1 MENAVKH
8 LLPRFAAIGIG
19 GLLLMSAYHRV
30 DSVSVIT
37 QAANHFLDSLT
48 PEQKAIAM
56 ISFDSDERENWFYT
70 PVPRKGLQL
79 REMSPFQKR
88 LATAL
93 LASGLSQQGFIKAET
108 IMSLEDVLRIM
119 EKDDG
124 ERRNPEKYYFSIF
137 GTPSDSKP
145 WGFRVE
151 GHHVSQNFTI
161 MGGKVADTPSFF
173 GSNPREVR
181 EGPRKGLRVL
191 AQEEDLARNLMESL
205 TADQQKI
212 AIVDKEAYKD
222 ILTTNSRQAA
232 LKGQAS
238 GLVASKMNDKQFG
251 LLMDLLGM
259 YADNMPEQM
268 AQARMER
275 VKAAGKNIYFAWA
288 GVVEFGGPHYY
299 RVQSPS
305 FLVEYD
311 CTQDKAN
318 HIHSVWRDFNGDWG
332 MDVLKEHYKMSHGG

>member
-1 MENAVKH
+1 
-8 LLPRFAAIGIG
+8 
-19 GLLLMSAYHRV
+19 MSAYHRT

-37 QAANHFLDSLT
+37 LAANHFLDSLT

-56 ISFDSDERENWFYT
+56 ISFESDERQNWFYT

-79 REMSPFQKR
+79 REMSPYQKR

-93 LASGLSQQGFIKAET
+93 LAAGLSQQGFIKAET
-108 IMSLEDVLRIM
+108 IMSLEDVLRIA

-145 WGFRVE
+145 WGYRVE
-151 GHHVSQNFTI
+151 GHHVSQNYTVV
-161 MGGKVADTPSFF
+161 GGKIVDTPSFF
-173 GSNPREVR
+173 GSNPREVLV
-181 EGPRKGLRVL
+181 GPRKGLRVL
-191 AQEEDLARNLMESL
+191 AQEEDAGRAFMESL
-205 TADQQKI
+205 NADQQKT
-212 AIVDKEAYKD
+212 ATVDKEAYKD

-232 LKGQAS
+232 LKGQPS
-238 GLVASKMNDKQFG
+238 GLSATQLNDKQFG
-251 LLMDLLGM
+251 LLTDLLNM

-268 AQARMER
+268 AMARMQR

-288 GVVEFGGPHYY
+288 GVVEKGGPHYY
-299 RVQSPS
+299 RVQSPT

-318 HIHSVWRDFNGDWG
+318 HIHSVWRDFNGDFG
-332 MDVLKEHYKMSHGG
+332 MDVLKQHYQTSHNE

>member
-1 MENAVKH
+1 
-8 LLPRFAAIGIG
+8 
-19 GLLLMSAYHRV
+19 MSAYHRT

-48 PEQKAIAM
+48 TEQKATAM
-56 ISFDSDERENWFYT
+56 IAFESDERQNWFYT
-70 PVPRKGLQL
+70 PVPRKGLQV
-79 REMSPFQKR
+79 REMSPYQKR

-93 LASGLSQQGFIKAET
+93 LAAGLSQQGFIKAET
-108 IMSLEDVLRIM
+108 IMSLEDVLRIA

-145 WGFRVE
+145 WGYRVE
-151 GHHVSQNFTI
+151 GHHVSQNYTVI
-161 MGGKVADTPSFF
+161 GGKIADSPSFF

-181 EGPRKGLRVL
+181 VGPRKGLRVL
-191 AQEEDLARNLMESL
+191 AQEEDLARTFMESL
-205 TADQQKI
+205 TPDQQKT

-222 ILTTNSRQAA
+222 ILTTNSRVAA

-238 GLVASKMNDKQFG
+238 GIAASTLNDKQFG
-251 LLMDLLGM
+251 LLTDLLHM
-259 YADNMPEQM
+259 YADNMPEQL
-268 AQARMER
+268 AAARMQQ
-275 VKAAGKNIYFAWA
+275 VKAVGKNIYFAWA
-288 GVVEFGGPHYY
+288 GVLEFGGPHYY
-299 RVQSPS
+299 RVQSPT

-311 CTQDKAN
+311 CTQDNAN

-332 MDVLKEHYKMSHGG
+332 MDVLKEHYKMSHNE

>member
-1 MENAVKH
+1 MKH
-8 LLPRFAAIGIG
+8 FLPRLAAIGIG
-19 GLLLMSAYHRV
+19 GLLLMSAYHRT
-30 DSVSVIT
+30 DSVSVMT

-48 PEQKAIAM
+48 PEEKAAAI
-56 ISFDSDERENWFYT
+56 IPFDSAERETWFYT

-79 REMSPFQKR
+79 REMSPYQQR

-108 IMSLEDVLRIM
+108 IMSLEDVLRIL

-124 ERRNPEKYYFSIF
+124 DRRNPGKYYFSIF

-161 MGGKVADTPSFF
+161 MGGRVADSPSFF
-173 GSNPREVR
+173 GSNPRQVLD
-181 EGPRKGLRVL
+181 GPRKGLRVL
-191 AQEEDLARNLMESL
+191 AQEEDLGRAVMESL
-205 TADQQKI
+205 TPDQQKT
-212 AIVDKEAYKD
+212 ALVDKEAYKD

-232 LKGQAS
+232 LKGQPS
-238 GLVASKMNDKQFG
+238 GLQASQMNDKQFG

-259 YADNMPEQM
+259 YADNMPEQL
-268 AQARMER
+268 AKARMDK
-275 VKAAGKNIYFAWA
+275 VKAAGKNIYFAWS
-288 GVVEFGGPHYY
+288 GVVEKGGPHYY

-311 CTQDKAN
+311 CTQDHAN

-332 MDVLKEHYKMSHGG
+332 MDVLKEHYQESHGG